1 MSFLLNLCV
10 SAVLGFLSGLGIGG
24 GSLMILWLTLVQ
36 KMEFSSA
43 KYLNLLFFLPPAAI
57 STISHLI
64 HGKLSI
70 KKVIPAALA
79 GMISACVFLSL
90 SSGWDV
96 QLLRKLFGALLL
108 LAAWRELRYREKN
121 RKKE

>member
-1 MSFLLNLCV
+1 MSFLVKLCV
-10 SAVLGFLSGLGIGG
+10 SAALGFLSGLGVGG

-57 STISHLI
+57 STLSHLAQK
-64 HGKLSI
+64 KLSL

-79 GMISACVFLSL
+79 GMLSAYVFLSL
-90 SSGWDV
+90 SSGWNV

-108 LAAWRELRYREKN
+108 FAAWKELRYR
-121 RKKE
+121 KK

>member
-10 SAVLGFLSGLGIGG
+10 SAGLGFLSGLGVGG

-36 KMEFSSA
+36 KMDFSSA

-57 STISHLI
+57 STVTNLFRR
-64 HGKLSI
+64 KLSI

-79 GMISACVFLSL
+79 GMISASVFLSL

-96 QLLRKLFGALLL
+96 RLLRKLFGVLLL
-108 LAAWRELRYREKN
+108 FAAWKELRYR
-121 RKKE
+121 KK